1 MTDKAEKGK
10 MSTDQTNQSPMMDI
24 LQNAFPG
31 RSDEQIV
38 PIGLI
43 YAGVRWGKDY
53 RFGEVPKD
61 EQGNLLNVCSTEDSY
76 WLYLSWLAD
85 YLNDLL
91 AEPNDEQKGLC
102 KYLDNM
108 LPEDGVHLIG
118 MNAALY
124 QAETE
129 PMESWI
135 EEGSPFVE
143 YAENMKKYVLD
154 DDEEYDEETDHQLYI
169 SVSEELKAHHQYCP
183 YVRHADVSYR
193 IPLARAIKK
202 VETKENR
209 IKLIDSFYRIYDHYI
224 SK

>member
-24 LQNAFPG
+24 LHNAFPG

-169 SVSEELKAHHQYCP
+169 SVSEEVKTHHQDCP
-183 YVRHADVSYR
+183 C
-193 IPLARAIKK
+193 
-202 VETKENR
+202 
-209 IKLIDSFYRIYDHYI
+209 
-224 SK
+224 